1 VTNEI
6 YAPVNRMQ
14 SLTRDA
20 ACDRA
25 APESKREK
33 LASRHHAVLPF
44 RQRRKLPIACAHPS
58 VVE

>member
-1 VTNEI
+1 
-6 YAPVNRMQ
+6 MQ